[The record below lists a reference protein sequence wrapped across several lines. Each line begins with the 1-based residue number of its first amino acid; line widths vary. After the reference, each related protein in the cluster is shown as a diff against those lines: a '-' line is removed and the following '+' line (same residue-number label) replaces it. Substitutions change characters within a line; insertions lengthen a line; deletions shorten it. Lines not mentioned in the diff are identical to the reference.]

1 MRFARLTLLLFA
13 ALALA
18 LGCGTPSGPKLVDW
32 PTDRGADVLIRGARV
47 LDVATGERGAPADVR
62 LSGGRIVT
70 VAKAGALEAD
80 GARTIDGRGATLLP
94 GLVDMHGH
102 ISTSTAP
109 AWEMGTPPT
118 PDINLRGYVYAGVT
132 TVFDPGDGSG
142 EWAERRA
149 GVAAGEI
156 LGPQIFTTGPIVTAP
171 HSHPLAM
178 IEALV
183 PGWIAWLLIDN
194 FAIPVGS
201 DEEVAEVIDRIAGD
215 GADAIKIV
223 VDAIPLGAERM
234 TRERAASVV
243 TRARSHGIRTV
254 AHVGTTEDAID
265 AAEAGIAL
273 WVHGVYKEP
282 LSDADVARLVAFG
295 IPMVTTS
302 EVFDAY
308 GRADSGP
315 PIRTR
320 LEIESVPAEKL
331 DSFYPVPEDFDPG
344 PLQSWVELMQ
354 DTRSVRLVNVGRLH
368 DAGMTILAG
377 SDTQSNVFPGA
388 ALHRELVTLVEAGLT
403 PAEAIRAA
411 TLDPARYLEETDD
424 PSFGVVAVGK
434 RADLLL
440 VDGDPTADIAALEAI
455 RAVVLQGEPIVR
467 TTVAEE
473 AAAAS
478 AD

>member
-1 MRFARLTLLLFA
+1 MRFVHLALLSLA
-13 ALALA
+13 ALG

-32 PTDRGADVLIRGARV
+32 PTDRGTDVLIQGARV
-47 LDVATGERGAPADVR
+47 LDVATGESGEPADVR
-62 LSGGRIVT
+62 VSGGRIVKIT
-70 VAKAGALEAD
+70 KAGTLDPD
-80 GARTIDGRGATLLP
+80 GARTIDGLGATLLP

-109 AWEMGTPPT
+109 AWEMGSPPT

-183 PGWIAWLLIDN
+183 PGWIAWLLIGD
-194 FAIPVGS
+194 FAIPVRS

-223 VDAIPLGAERM
+223 IDAIPLGAERM

-282 LSDADVARLVAFG
+282 LSDAEVARLVAFG

-331 DSFYPVPEDFDPG
+331 DMFYPVPEDFDPG
-344 PLQSWVELMQ
+344 PLRSWVDLMQ
-354 DTRSVRLVNVGRLH
+354 ETRTVRLVNVGRLH

-388 ALHRELVTLVEAGLT
+388 ALHRELVTLVDAGLT

-411 TLDPARYLEETDD
+411 TLEPARYLEESDD

-455 RAVVLQGEPIVR
+455 RAVLLQGEPIVR

-473 AAAAS
+473 EAAAA